1 MWERQCSYSVLR
13 PMPAAVTAAGRGGTM
28 GAHGGITA
36 PRTVIMVGIDIIAA
50 PSLDGALSTITM
62 TVAW

>member
-13 PMPAAVTAAGRGGTM
+13 LMRGEAVTAAGRGGTM
-28 GAHGGITA
+28 EAHGGITA

-50 PSLDGALSTITM
+50 PS
-62 TVAW
+62 